1 MNYRPL
7 FRTNPQD
14 KKAPGKYYPYPV
26 YEKTIELDDFVKE
39 ISHSTSLTPTDVR
52 ATIFEVIEIFHRY
65 LVRGHK
71 VKLDGVGTFK
81 ISFKGDG
88 AAKPEDLTASDIDK
102 STVRVTFVADVS
114 SNQEMKNEVSFSKI
128 SEK

>member
-88 AAKPEDLTASDIDK
+88 AAKSEDLTASDIDK
-102 STVRVTFVADVS
+102 STVRVTLVADVS
-114 SNQEMKNEVSFSKI
+114 LNQEMKNEVSFSKI

>member
-88 AAKPEDLTASDIDK
+88 AAKSEDLTASDIDK

-114 SNQEMKNEVSFSKI
+114 LNQEMKNEVSFSKI